1 MPRPSVEAE
10 LRQAVTTYIAA
21 AVTKPSE
28 EAPLNVLAVAKQTGF
43 DRKTLKKYGIDV
55 EIGAAAQAQAKSGK
69 PAPRETER
77 RSHADAIRDRDQEIE
92 ALRNRCEALVAR
104 ICIAEGNAQRLGI
117 DPVELWKPLA
127 APDRSV
133 SHGGRF
139 QPR

>member
-1 MPRPSVEAE
+1 M
-10 LRQAVTTYIAA
+10 
-21 AVTKPSE
+21 
-28 EAPLNVLAVAKQTGF
+28 NVLAVAKQTGF

-104 ICIAEGNAQRLGI
+104 ICIAEGNAQL
-117 DPVELWKPLA
+117 VPL
-127 APDRSV
+127 
-133 SHGGRF
+133 F
-139 QPR
+139 